1 MAWQRVDRHV
11 LARKGRAVTDG
22 AADNPTD
29 VKSSVQVIAR
39 AAAIMRLL
47 AGAPD
52 GLNFSELAARVG
64 LPRTTVH
71 RICRALEQEG
81 LVGPDPASGRLQLGP
96 ELLRMAA
103 TSRRDLPTLIAP
115 FLERLSR
122 DLNETVDLGVL
133 DGAHALYLA
142 QYPAPSRVLMAM
154 ARVGGRIPAHCT
166 STGKSLLA
174 YLPVDEVR
182 RRLPAKLHLPARD
195 VYVPRDDLLLEL
207 EEVRR
212 TGLSFDR
219 EEHHAGICA
228 VSVAITDVDGR
239 VAAITVPMP
248 ATRFYEDQQ
257 KVVAALTATRDEI
270 QARIDGE
277 TPF

>member
-1 MAWQRVDRHV
+1 
-11 LARKGRAVTDG
+11 VTETVAETGSDTRNG
-22 AADNPTD
+22 
-29 VKSSVQVIAR
+29 VQVIAR

-47 AGAPD
+47 AAAPE
-52 GLNFSELAARVG
+52 GLNFSELAVKVG

-81 LVGPDPASGRLQLGP
+81 LVASDPEHARMHLGP

-103 TSRRDLPTLIAP
+103 TSRRDLSSLIGP
-115 FLERLSR
+115 ILERLSQE
-122 DLNETVDLGVL
+122 LNETVDLGVL
-133 DGAHALYLA
+133 DGSDALYLA

-166 STGKSLLA
+166 STGKALLA
-174 YLPVDEVR
+174 YLPAEELR
-182 RRLPAKLHLPARD
+182 RRLPAQLHLPARE
-195 VYVPRDDLLLEL
+195 VYIGRDELLQEL
-207 EEVRR
+207 EDVRH

-219 EEHHAGICA
+219 EEHHLGICA
-228 VSVAITDVDGR
+228 VSVTITDVDGR

-248 ATRFYEDQQ
+248 ATRFYEDQD
-257 KVVAALTATRDEI
+257 KVAAALIAARDEA

-277 TPF
+277 